1 MRILAVGA
9 HPDDLELLCAGTLI
23 KYSKEGHT
31 VVMAH
36 MCNGNKGHFTIPP
49 EELASIR
56 AEEAKKSAEI
66 IGAEII
72 QGEYP
77 DLELGIDENSKRTA
91 VDVIRRARP
100 DVIITHSPDDY
111 MVDHI
116 NTSRL
121 IVEASFIATLPH
133 YKSDYPA
140 HNIIPPVFFM
150 DTLAGVN
157 FIPTEYV
164 DITDEIEIK
173 EKMLLCH
180 QSQYIWLRDHDHI
193 DYVDFMKSLSKF
205 RGIQCGVKY
214 AEGFKQYQ
222 VWGRIVPRRLL
233 P

>member
-1 MRILAVGA
+1 VRILAVGA
-9 HPDDLELLCAGTLI
+9 HPDDLELLCAGTLA

-49 EELASIR
+49 EELASMR

-140 HNIIPPVFFM
+140 HNVIPPVFFM

>member
-9 HPDDLELLCAGTLI
+9 HPDDLELLCAGTLA

-49 EELASIR
+49 EELASMR

-140 HNIIPPVFFM
+140 HNVIPPVFFM

>member
-1 MRILAVGA
+1 VRILAVGA

-23 KYSKEGHT
+23 KYSKEEHT

-91 VDVIRRARP
+91 VNVIRRARP

-140 HNIIPPVFFM
+140 HNVIPPVFFM

>member
-1 MRILAVGA
+1 VRILAVGA

>member
-9 HPDDLELLCAGTLI
+9 HPDDLELLCAGTLA

-49 EELASIR
+49 EELASMR

>member
-140 HNIIPPVFFM
+140 HNVIPPVFFM

>member
-1 MRILAVGA
+1 VRILAVGA

-91 VDVIRRARP
+91 VNVIRRARP

-140 HNIIPPVFFM
+140 HNVIPPVFFM

>member
-9 HPDDLELLCAGTLI
+9 HPDDLELLCAGTLA
-23 KYSKEGHT
+23 KYSKQGHT
-31 VVMAH
+31 VIMAY

-56 AEEAKKSAEI
+56 AEEAKKSASI
-66 IGAEII
+66 IGAEVIF
-72 QGEYP
+72 GGFP
-77 DLELGIDENSKRTA
+77 DLELPIDENSKRIA
-91 VDVIRRARP
+91 ADIIRRARP

-111 MVDHI
+111 MIDHI
-116 NTSRL
+116 NTSKL
-121 IVEASFIATLPH
+121 IVEGSFIATLPH
-133 YKSDYPA
+133 YKSEYPP

-164 DITDEIEIK
+164 DITEEIEIK
-173 EKMLLCH
+173 ERMLLCH
-180 QSQYIWLRDHDHI
+180 QSQYVWLRDHDHI
-193 DYVDFMKSLSKF
+193 DYVEFMKSLSRI

-214 AEGFKQYQ
+214 AEGFRQYQ
-222 VWGRIVPRRLL
+222 VWGRIVPKRLL

>member
-140 HNIIPPVFFM
+140 HNVIPPVFFI

>member
-1 MRILAVGA
+1 VRILAVGA
-9 HPDDLELLCAGTLI
+9 HPDDLELLCAGTLA

-140 HNIIPPVFFM
+140 HNVIPPVFFM

>member
-9 HPDDLELLCAGTLI
+9 HPDDLELLCAGTLA
-23 KYSKEGHT
+23 KYSKQGHT
-31 VVMAH
+31 VIMSY

-56 AEEAKKSAEI
+56 REEAKRSAEI
-66 IGAEII
+66 IGAELIP
-72 QGEYP
+72 GEFP
-77 DLELGIDENSKRTA
+77 DLELPLDEDSKRVA
-91 VDVIRRARP
+91 VDIIRRAKP
-100 DVIITHSPDDY
+100 DLIITHSPDDY
-111 MVDHI
+111 MIDHI
-116 NTSRL
+116 NTSKL
-121 IVEASFIATLPH
+121 IVDASFIATLPH
-133 YKSDYPA
+133 YKSDFPA
-140 HNIIPPVFFM
+140 HNVIPPVFFM

-164 DITDEIEIK
+164 DITEEIEIK

-193 DYVDFMKSLSKF
+193 DYVDFMKSLSKL

-214 AEGFKQYQ
+214 AEGFRQYL
-222 VWGRIVPRRLL
+222 VWGRIAPKRLL

>member
-1 MRILAVGA
+1 VRILAVGA

-140 HNIIPPVFFM
+140 HNVIPPVFFI

>member
-1 MRILAVGA
+1 VRILAVGA

-140 HNIIPPVFFM
+140 HNVIPPVFFM

>member
-91 VDVIRRARP
+91 VNVIRRARP

-140 HNIIPPVFFM
+140 HNVIPPVFFM

>member
-1 MRILAVGA
+1 VRILAVGA

-66 IGAEII
+66 IGAEVI